1 MKHCHSVSAGNIVH
15 AMTTSAVRSTGIG
28 TDCVTDYTHDMM
40 TWYMFQQANHGAG
53 GGVDTVCI
61 GDGGGGVGFSTVV
74 ALGSLL

>member
-1 MKHCHSVSAGNIVH
+1 
-15 AMTTSAVRSTGIG
+15 MTTSAVRSTGIG

-61 GDGGGGVGFSTVV
+61 GDGGGGGGGGGGGFSTVV

>member
-1 MKHCHSVSAGNIVH
+1 
-15 AMTTSAVRSTGIG
+15 
-28 TDCVTDYTHDMM
+28 M

-61 GDGGGGVGFSTVV
+61 RDGGGGGFSTVV